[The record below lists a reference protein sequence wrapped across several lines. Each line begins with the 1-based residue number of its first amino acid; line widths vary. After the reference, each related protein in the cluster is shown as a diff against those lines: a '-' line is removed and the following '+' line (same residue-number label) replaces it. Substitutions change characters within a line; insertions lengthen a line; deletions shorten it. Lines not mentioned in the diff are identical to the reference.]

1 MFNPLKNLGDLKAM
15 RDQALTIQQ
24 ALSQEQVAVEKDG
37 VYVVMTADQ
46 KILELKID
54 GASVPRVK
62 EAINEAI
69 KKSQQVAAQKLQ
81 EMSGGLGGLLK

>member
-15 RDQALTIQQ
+15 RDQALQIQQ
-24 ALSQEQVAVEKDG
+24 ALSQEQVVVEKDG

-62 EAINEAI
+62 EAISEAI